1 MKATTRSV
9 SGAVLMLAI
18 IPVIVG
24 LLACLPV
31 PVGDPERSRI
41 DPDLNGV
48 WALRAD
54 GDDDGYYLFRPWDKR
69 TWLVLGVEEGQEGT
83 LKPLAIYKAWLAKLG
98 GERFMTWEMAGGMND
113 DDSFVP
119 EYWFVFRLEKI
130 DANRFQLHMLDYEYE
145 GFKDLSKPEGY
156 EGDYARD
163 MRRKFERIIRK
174 NVDDEDMYGDALEL
188 RRLDGEELDA
198 AQDHFEQLVSFE

>member
-31 PVGDPERSRI
+31 PVGDPERSRV
-41 DPDLNGV
+41 DADLNGI
-48 WALRAD
+48 WALAEE
-54 GDDDGYYLFRPWDKR
+54 GEVDGYYLFRPWDKR
-69 TWLVLGVEEGQEGT
+69 TWLVLGVEEGKDT

-98 GERFMTWEMAGGMND
+98 GEKFMTWEMAGGVND
-113 DDSFVP
+113 EGSFAP
-119 EYWFVFRLEKI
+119 EYWFVFRLEKT
-130 DANRFQLHMLDYEYE
+130 DANRFQLHLLDYEYA
-145 GFKDLSKPEGY
+145 GFKDLPKPDGY
-156 EGDYARD
+156 EGDYASD

-174 NVDDEDMYGDALEL
+174 NADDEAMYGDALEL

-198 AQDHFEQLVSFE
+198 AQGYFEQLVSFE

>member
-24 LLACLPV
+24 LLACMPV

-41 DPDLNGV
+41 NPDLNGI
-48 WALRAD
+48 WALTTD

-69 TWLVLGVEEGQEGT
+69 TWLVLGVEDDGNET
-83 LKPLAIYKAWLAKLG
+83 KPAAVYKAWLAKLG
-98 GERFMTWEMAGGMND
+98 GESFMTWEMAAGMRED
-113 DDSFVP
+113 GSFQP
-119 EYWFVFRLEKI
+119 EYWFVFRVEEV
-130 DANRFQLHMLDYEYE
+130 DANLFRLHMLDYDYA
-145 GFKDLSKPEGY
+145 GFEDLAEPEGY
-156 EGDYARD
+156 KGNYVRD

-174 NVDDEDMYGDALEL
+174 NVDDKELYGDSLEL
-188 RRLDGEELDA
+188 RKLTGDELGEA
-198 AQDHFEQLVSFE
+198 ADNMEAYFSFE